1 MSGASAGFLYHCKST
16 ISMTRIGLLSDT
28 HGYIDD
34 QILRLLSEVD
44 EIWHAGDIGDLK
56 VMDQLASIR
65 PVVAVWGNIDGG
77 DARQRYPQDVHAER
91 DGVSLMMTHIGGRP
105 GKYPDRVKAQL
116 RAHQPDV
123 FICGHSHITLVKHDP
138 SYNVLHM
145 NPGAAGRHG
154 FHKMRTLLRFTA
166 DKGKLSDLELVELGP
181 RSSNAIDAAD

>member
-1 MSGASAGFLYHCKST
+1 
-16 ISMTRIGLLSDT
+16 MTRIGLLSDT
-28 HGYIDD
+28 HGYMDD

-56 VMDQLASIR
+56 VMDELEAIR

-77 DARQRYPQDVHAER
+77 DARLRYPAEICLDR
-91 DGVSLMMTHIGGRP
+91 GGVSLWMTHIGGRP
-105 GKYPDRVKAQL
+105 GRYPDRVKTQL
-116 RAHQPDV
+116 RMHQPDV

-138 SYNVLHM
+138 TYNLLHM

-166 DKGKLSDLELVELGP
+166 ANGKLSDLELVELGP
-181 RSSNAIDAAD
+181 RSANAVDAPNELLIRPNRTPSEDQ